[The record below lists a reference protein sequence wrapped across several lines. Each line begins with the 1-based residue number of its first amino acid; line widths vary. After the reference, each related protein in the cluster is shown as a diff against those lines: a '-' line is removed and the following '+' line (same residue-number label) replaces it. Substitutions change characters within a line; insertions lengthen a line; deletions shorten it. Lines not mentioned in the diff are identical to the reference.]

1 MNAQPFKAG
10 DHVSSGATIAEI
22 PDLSTIAMESKV
34 DETDRGHIAEG
45 DPVQVHVDAS
55 PEKVFNGKLTAISL
69 LTEQSFEEWPPV
81 ATFRAFALIDPP
93 DQRLRPGMNATADI
107 VQTKLPN
114 VISVPAKAL
123 FTYQG
128 KPVVYVKTGDFDQRT
143 SVTVRARNI
152 DEVAVDGLRAGS
164 MVTLVDPE
172 LAEEM
177 KRYTQA
183 IVAIASIAILGGL
196 GAWGVRAFT
205 VSKEIPVPTVKV
217 RRGD

>member
-45 DPVQVHVDAS
+45 DPVQVHVDAF

-128 KPVVYVKTGDFDQRT
+128 KPVVYVKTGDLYQRT

-172 LAEEM
+172 LA
-177 KRYTQA
+177 K
-183 IVAIASIAILGGL
+183 
-196 GAWGVRAFT
+196 
-205 VSKEIPVPTVKV
+205 K
-217 RRGD
+217 